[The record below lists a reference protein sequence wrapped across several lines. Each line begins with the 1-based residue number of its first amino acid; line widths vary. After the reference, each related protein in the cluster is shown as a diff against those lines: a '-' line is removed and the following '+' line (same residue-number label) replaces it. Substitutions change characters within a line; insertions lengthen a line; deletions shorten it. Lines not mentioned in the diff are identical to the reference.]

1 MGKKWTAVA
10 FVRVSMNPVH
20 WVPRRRRRSPRRE
33 ISISIVQLEL
43 LLAYQSIEKT
53 QRFTKSHESSIS
65 RSMHLPWFP
74 CIFITGFVTSEIRP
88 DFHRTQPV
96 VVFIGNHW
104 GIQKT
109 NVTSG
114 NSGHYSTHHHPFQ
127 LHHGWCGKKTF
138 LIKDDK
144 RCVTTVTWASVANW
158 TPKCFFNHF
167 CFQGSF
173 LQSHIWHQLS

>member
-1 MGKKWTAVA
+1 MEWLLLYICTVIRY
-10 FVRVSMNPVH
+10 F
-20 WVPRRRRRSPRRE
+20 WV
-33 ISISIVQLEL
+33 VQLQWNL
-43 LLAYQSIEKT
+43 SFLAYQSIEKT

-96 VVFIGNHW
+96 VVFIGNHC
-104 GIQKT
+104 GFQKT